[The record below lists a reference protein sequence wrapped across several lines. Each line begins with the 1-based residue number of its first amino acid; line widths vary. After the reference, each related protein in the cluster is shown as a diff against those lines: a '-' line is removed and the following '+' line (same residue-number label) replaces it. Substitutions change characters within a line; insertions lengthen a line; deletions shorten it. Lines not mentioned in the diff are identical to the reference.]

1 MAEKQFKTP
10 NGNILTEGELKK
22 EYGERFNSLIQD
34 NTFTEVTEG
43 GEGEVKKKESSTP
56 STTTGT
62 QSVSQEPKTKGKPLS
77 VGEKPKKTGASA
89 SSTGTTKTVKTFG
102 DTKVLYINRDSKR
115 GPVDEIPKPEDL
127 PEGYT
132 YKIVQNSNQLE
143 KWKKQ
148 KKENVSTDNLFGERP
163 STFTEQKVEEKRVA
177 DKKSDELVS
186 KFGIK
191 PGEKVSGVEKK
202 AYEAQKNKPK
212 VGTTKTQPVVST
224 KPVSED
230 LTKKIGEKYDV
241 LSQIPAV
248 TEKIEKQIK
257 LTPDELLIISKQQ
270 DLAINQNY
278 NPAISE
284 EKLKDELDE
293 YQLLDG
299 ISEGIR
305 SSTNKFLLQP
315 LTDINKYF
323 RGDKDFTIK
332 KGVPLAI
339 EKEQAEKE
347 LIEEKGLGNFT
358 KEDVSE
364 KAKSIFLKNDE
375 LSQKK
380 NATDTYFSNLP
391 EGHQVQRELDIKL
404 KADYFKSNEDIR
416 KTIQLKQVN
425 DDRID
430 AYNKFLIEI
439 NNKGTATEEDK
450 AKGQELFYLAK
461 KAEEE
466 NVLLRKSYKED
477 LSKLEKDEDKLELLK
492 YNYNDLDK
500 TRDILNNFFKETIG
514 GGLKLIG
521 ETRELAFEETIGR
534 LTGLD
539 YQDPLTAAGNYVM
552 DIGKE
557 SKKGRPE
564 FRMMTLDDVNNW
576 SDAGSWLGQVATEQ
590 TGVAAA
596 LAIGGPVGL
605 EIISAGSGGA
615 KIKQMEESTKD
626 YSKLQKVLSGWAY
639 YGAEKYT
646 EKYSTFK
653 YIEDLKGSLNTISTE
668 ARSLAEK
675 SFKKEIGKVFAGTL
689 AQTQIGA
696 GSEALSSLSNS
707 ISDIFINGDKLS
719 SSDIAKNMKEAY
731 AAGLVM
737 DGGVSS
743 FGALSTF
750 TSRELRAISD
760 NKDIKE
766 VRDVINKVEEINK
779 ELNTN
784 LLLTDKD
791 KAILQEKSD
800 MLSGKAVKIIAKSVD
815 NVGRLSENEIT
826 KLLDI
831 NKQQSELKAEFDDL
845 RKSAMSSELKKEE
858 YESLNKK
865 FVELEKERNSIV
877 DGTYSEFDY
886 LPEEQQI
893 KLKTE
898 AAETIIQEQIDK
910 GIERDKIQEPNPEV
924 INKKA
929 KEIYETRKTTNEEKL
944 GGDTKTTTKAV
955 SAQGENAAKSQEK
968 IDALRVEEVK
978 ELTDNV
984 ENPESFITDGKIDAK
999 KVSESDNAKA
1009 KEIYAKY
1016 DKLIKPLLTNIK
1028 TQEDAIQKQITN
1040 EGVLQPG
1047 QSEMGLQEVEQGN
1060 TEQEITSKQGEEKI
1074 IPGKKSNVSGVE
1086 ITYPTE
1092 EEAKNRRDERSK
1104 PEYIE
1109 SSAKDLV
1116 EEDVDSLKK
1125 DLEGDFGIL
1134 TAENPMAQPLT
1145 EEENSSL
1152 NKKAEEWLK
1161 KKGYSPRRVVGKYG
1175 QAENSFFVPNLTKQD
1190 AVAFAKEFNQES
1202 VAHSEGLVYQDGSV
1216 NPRVK
1221 SSDNFELSE
1230 DYNEDSDYVSVVKTK
1245 DGLKTFS
1252 VGYNFGR
1259 KIGGGTDTVTISTSD
1274 SNFDDKVNESS
1285 NKRIAKIAVKA
1296 ARSLSKI
1303 LPDLNIVLHNTNDSF
1318 VKVSGESK
1326 NQSSSGLYQDGTIH
1340 INLEKANRRTVAH
1353 EVFHAILL
1361 DRVKTD
1367 ANAQAV
1373 TKKMIQAIASKIEGN
1388 PALKA
1393 KLEDFA
1399 SMYDENIQN
1408 EEKLAEFI
1416 GILAA
1421 NYDSLSGRAKEA
1433 IKAWL
1438 NSLARMFGV
1447 EMFESNEVLD
1457 VLNTIAKKVATGKE
1471 ISKEDVLSIGE
1482 ENVDVSDLT
1491 SRFQANF
1498 KDPVSGVEFVYDKNT
1513 GKFKELEK
1521 DGFITKDKS
1530 VSDFNGKILFL
1541 HQPDAAFSG
1550 MIYKNGEL
1558 LVEGKGGMY
1567 YPIKFH
1573 EDGYFWASTSTTA
1586 KKMAEDLN
1594 KVYKANGG
1602 QILMALTTAPSDK
1615 LLSSTTAANGVMDL
1629 ILSKAFDRGFSVNKE
1644 QIKKSLVNA
1653 ANKLVVKK
1661 SLVKDK
1667 KTGEPILDKKGNK
1680 QYKEK
1685 IVGLNLKLK
1694 KGNSLD
1700 DVKSEIKNK
1709 LNPEN
1714 SSFDDRKTFVEG
1726 FLSEIANVINLNPK
1740 AVDQFGN
1747 FFSKGINNK
1756 VFKGVTKTG
1765 KLSISAA
1772 NLKQAV
1778 SEMLT
1783 EPMLKEG
1790 VERNKGGQ
1798 VYAIIELNGD
1808 VKPVDSDKHE
1818 SYPKAIQSVDPKNN
1832 KVKLHILT
1840 DRVKWS
1846 DVFEDPSTNDIVSK
1860 DRELSI
1866 FPTSGVS
1873 TTGLRLNTKNLDRQQ
1888 KPQGETDYQRIAKVK
1903 LDKKELNT
1911 VRASLRNTLPNSL
1924 TLEVLDAV
1932 AKGET
1937 LGYDSDMDAA
1947 IEDMIENGISIN
1959 NIANILMQDEEFLDK
1974 KNITSKKRAIDYLV
1988 LIGNK
1993 ATLFKAAYRKQK
2005 VLPQTVSS
2013 KLTENKD
2020 GDFVFK
2026 HYSDQERDVIK
2037 RGQGNNAI
2045 TSREEASALSAVG
2058 GLAMFYTMEGQKE
2071 TGVGNVEHTVTIP
2084 KDKVYDIDSDPLG
2097 FEKEARKR
2105 FNDVR
2110 PGQAFTNNHR
2120 GAFITKIANE
2130 NGFDMAV
2137 TQWRGSELRA
2147 QTTNELKPSN
2157 DTTPFKERP
2166 LPTFEVGDK
2175 AIIDGKESIIESVEG
2190 QKIGY
2195 KSIDGTAQGVTIN
2208 NERNRRSIIKIE
2220 PEVSSRKQ
2228 KTEEEVTRKKSVA
2241 AKKNV
2246 LAGKAGRLDD
2256 SGKANPLESRM
2267 LNITLINASVLK
2279 NAVSKDLYDR
2289 FVQIIQDLSTRR
2301 LTIKD
2306 LTNDFISNVNETYD
2320 SIISDYNAELQ
2331 KIDDI
2336 QSKID
2341 SDSTL
2346 TDSEQSYIDS
2356 NKKLFKAKVDE
2367 DASEEKKEKRRV
2379 KDEENRVKISNAVK
2393 AVSDYFESS
2402 DIKPSSMEFRILNA
2416 LSSLTQED
2424 IDNMDSSML
2433 DNAVNALE
2441 SASDGVMTSYAENL
2455 FVYKTGRNAYNAA
2468 KKSAESKKGGV
2479 YGSKVSGFIPEMRQR
2494 IKAFI
2499 AGNGK
2504 DTIKDR
2510 VESIALFA
2518 IDSALKRYS
2527 GNVLYENITSLLSKR
2542 VASHDEKMR
2551 KVNTNLKQVYDNIL
2565 KDSKNVHISLMKIRY
2580 NQLQNMFNLNKEKNN
2595 TSGIYTARQFFD
2607 ETLVGS
2613 NSKYG
2618 EDQKKLIKEFLKALD
2633 NNEFDVED
2641 KGMNK
2646 GMIKMDKIEGAA
2658 YEAMNRELQD
2668 KSIDVYESSFFQN
2681 GNAAPLVEGYASVQ
2695 PNTDSSQDDD
2705 FQAITSN
2712 FSTPSTKS
2720 GNLISKKGSLHP
2732 INLNPFSATI
2742 SSINSTDIQFEL
2754 RSEING
2760 ILKGLNTYMNELKQE
2775 LKNKNLSDKET
2786 KIIERKAKE
2795 TKEIYEAV
2803 KNASE
2808 LLVSGNTLQ
2817 SSGLDTLLD
2826 KASNIAYKIYLA
2838 SGIRTAA
2845 DFAGNVMAAAI
2856 QDPTASIKGLKV
2868 ANEISKLKGD
2878 IDDNMSTFLVNIQN
2892 PQITRVME
2900 TKRPSS
2906 VNEEFANRGV
2916 NTNFATKNLP
2926 SKLESFINK
2935 VKIKSGFGKVT
2946 ETTRS
2951 INEKLTSISDNLPYY
2966 HFSIGKFVNEFNKI
2980 SNKELDVEA
2989 VINDPNYLIK
2999 NRDLI
3004 TKAANKAN
3012 YDVSELMGSKNTFE
3026 NPIRVTRAKVGN
3038 VKGRSGLARAITV
3051 SSNFLNTFSDRSID
3065 AVSRSINKALS
3076 GEETWENVKKV
3087 VSQSVRAT
3095 SYALMINSIM
3105 GVIASALMGED
3116 DEEEKLK
3123 DSLDNL
3129 ADNDKFIKSANDFFE
3144 NKETTYKEKLAFVD
3158 EMLKDKDFRM
3168 IHDIL
3173 KSYNNRIALGGHV
3186 SALAKSIEDK
3196 YDKEAYESYLK
3207 RVDDKFESQSSAALV
3222 YINSLAYLHSKY
3234 GMSLYS
3240 DKEREDLIG
3249 KIEDKLEDMNFY
3261 MMDFTGPANALY
3273 AVDSDKV
3280 LDRSQRRGGP
3290 LDITLAERTL
3300 GLMNSY
3306 RKDDIVDQM
3315 KTQGAKWLMQV
3326 AIGRANTFIKGGVG
3340 VGVEYINKKS
3350 VDKKFGK
3357 GYYDTYVD
3365 NLGTPS
3371 KLLSDKSLFG
3381 YVQQTISTSLSPT
3394 ASTVADLIVKSGSNR
3409 EWQVVSQILSIPG
3422 ITDLSKIQSKM
3433 DKNKIKE
3440 ATGRQFQEN
3449 MILDFSKN
3457 KFYKTKEEKEADE
3470 KAKMTYNSRLYQE
3483 KIDGKTRAVRK
3494 PKSELKFGGK

>member
-43 GEGEVKKKESSTP
+43 GEGEVKKKELSTP

-77 VGEKPKKTGASA
+77 AGEKPKKTGASA
-89 SSTGTTKTVKTFG
+89 SSTGTTKTVKAFG

-230 LTKKIGEKYDV
+230 LTKKIEEKYDV

-521 ETRELAFEETIGR
+521 ETRELAFEETVGR

-750 TSRELRAISD
+750 ASRELRAISD

-831 NKQQSELKAEFDDL
+831 NKQQSELKAEFNDL

-865 FVELEKERNSIV
+865 FVELEKERNGIV

-955 SAQGENAAKSQEK
+955 AAQGENAAKSQEK

-984 ENPESFITDGKIDAK
+984 ENPESFITDGKVDAK

-1009 KEIYAKY
+1009 KEIYTKY

-1028 TQEDAIQKQITN
+1028 TQEDAIQKQSTN

-1060 TEQEITSKQGEEKI
+1060 TKQEITSKQGEEKVNTKI
-1074 IPGKKSNVSGVE
+1074 SDTYTSSEVDRVKALPVESEDGATMNLDGSKYEDGGLVIPLASKNMNSSELTPEVIQAFIDENAESVGANNVKVGIYKFPNSNQVSVD
-1086 ITYPTE
+1086 INIVADPSVR
-1092 EEAKNRRDERSK
+1092 EEA
-1104 PEYIE
+1104 I
-1109 SSAKDLV
+1109 A
-1116 EEDVDSLKK
+1116 
-1125 DLEGDFGIL
+1125 I
-1134 TAENPMAQPLT
+1134 
-1145 EEENSSL
+1145 
-1152 NKKAEEWLK
+1152 
-1161 KKGYSPRRVVGKYG
+1161 GKELG
-1175 QAENSFFVPNLTKQD
+1175 
-1190 AVAFAKEFNQES
+1190 QES
-1202 VAHSEGLVYQDGSV
+1202 LFDL
-1216 NPRVK
+1216 
-1221 SSDNFELSE
+1221 DTFE
-1230 DYNEDSDYVSVVKTK
+1230 NVKTGSDGMNPKKLTPAEFK
-1245 DGLKTFS
+1245 DIQKRLQPKSKGIEVSKDINQAKKQVSNIADKKISKS
-1252 VGYNFGR
+1252 VLNGVR
-1259 KIGGGTDTVTISTSD
+1259 AI
-1274 SNFDDKVNESS
+1274 
-1285 NKRIAKIAVKA
+1285 
-1296 ARSLSKI
+1296 SKI
-1303 LPDLNIVLHNTNDSF
+1303 LPNVKVILHDTDNSF
-1318 VKVSGESK
+1318 RSVSGESK
-1326 NQSSSGLYQDGTIH
+1326 NQSSSGLYQNGTIH

-1353 EVFHAILL
+1353 EIFHAILL
-1361 DRVKTD
+1361 DKVKTD
-1367 ANAQAV
+1367 SKAAEV
-1373 TKKMIQAIASKIEGN
+1373 TKRMLNAILPTLDKN
-1388 PALKA
+1388 KALKQR
-1393 KLEDFA
+1393 LEDFA
-1399 SMYDENIQN
+1399 DNYEENIQD

-1438 NSLARMFGV
+1438 NSLAKMFGV
-1447 EMFESNEVLD
+1447 EIFESNEVLD

-1471 ISKEDVLSIGE
+1471 ITV
-1482 ENVDVSDLT
+1482 ENVSILDNGTNPIGSPTEIRVPKKRESKI
-1491 SRFQANF
+1491 NF
-1498 KDPVSGVEFVYDKNT
+1498 KDSYENSLVTPDKKVDIYSLLEDIVDKKQKVWFWVADQLGINKELGIDGGPSFAHQKEGDIWASGVSISDIQKKIDESEYIFIISGSPQLSKLFNKKVFDLMTLKLGDYKTFKDTILSLKPTKDVKEVLEAHSSWDSLRKDTSVDSTIDKKKAQEALVKSGIKNPTEQQIKEYKIQKTKIGTGRKKFLNSLVDIQKKPNTAVYKYISSINGHTDVND
-1513 GKFKELEK
+1513 LR
-1521 DGFITKDKS
+1521 DGFYKD
-1530 VSDFNGKILFL
+1530 NGFEQNDIMLVLK
-1541 HQPDAAFSG
+1541 PTGVRSG
-1550 MIYKNGEL
+1550 SEHSTYENT
-1558 LVEGKGGMY
+1558 VEGDVIGVPDSKINALEVM
-1567 YPIKFH
+1567 P
-1573 EDGYFWASTSTTA
+1573 
-1586 KKMAEDLN
+1586 KKMAE
-1594 KVYKANGG
+1594 KYSGKPSQASQV
-1602 QILMALTTAPSDK
+1602 IAPY
-1615 LLSSTTAANGVMDL
+1615 G
-1629 ILSKAFDRGFSVNKE
+1629 
-1644 QIKKSLVNA
+1644 
-1653 ANKLVVKK
+1653 
-1661 SLVKDK
+1661 
-1667 KTGEPILDKKGNK
+1667 
-1680 QYKEK
+1680 
-1685 IVGLNLKLK
+1685 
-1694 KGNSLD
+1694 
-1700 DVKSEIKNK
+1700 
-1709 LNPEN
+1709 
-1714 SSFDDRKTFVEG
+1714 
-1726 FLSEIANVINLNPK
+1726 
-1740 AVDQFGN
+1740 
-1747 FFSKGINNK
+1747 
-1756 VFKGVTKTG
+1756 
-1765 KLSISAA
+1765 
-1772 NLKQAV
+1772 
-1778 SEMLT
+1778 
-1783 EPMLKEG
+1783 
-1790 VERNKGGQ
+1790 
-1798 VYAIIELNGD
+1798 
-1808 VKPVDSDKHE
+1808 
-1818 SYPKAIQSVDPKNN
+1818 
-1832 KVKLHILT
+1832 
-1840 DRVKWS
+1840 
-1846 DVFEDPSTNDIVSK
+1846 
-1860 DRELSI
+1860 
-1866 FPTSGVS
+1866 SGVREVV
-1873 TTGLRLNTKNLDRQQ
+1873 TIPLKRQQ
-1888 KPQGETDYQRIAKVK
+1888 KA
-1903 LDKKELNT
+1903 
-1911 VRASLRNTLPNSL
+1911 LPTN
-1924 TLEVLDAV
+1924 
-1932 AKGET
+1932 
-1937 LGYDSDMDAA
+1937 
-1947 IEDMIENGISIN
+1947 
-1959 NIANILMQDEEFLDK
+1959 
-1974 KNITSKKRAIDYLV
+1974 
-1988 LIGNK
+1988 
-1993 ATLFKAAYRKQK
+1993 
-2005 VLPQTVSS
+2005 VSS

-2097 FEKEARKR
+2097 FEEEARKR
-2105 FNDVR
+2105 FNKVR

-2228 KTEEEVTRKKSVA
+2228 KTEQEITRKKSVA

-2289 FVQIIQDLSTRR
+2289 FVEIIQDLSTRR

-2580 NQLQNMFNLNKEKNN
+2580 NQLQNMFNLNEEKNN
-2595 TSGIYTARQFFD
+2595 TSGRYTARQFFD

-2633 NNEFDVED
+2633 NNEFDVD
-2641 KGMNK
+2641 DK

-2916 NTNFATKNLP
+2916 NTNFTTKSLP

-2935 VKIKSGFGKVT
+2935 VKIKTGFGKVT

-2980 SNKELDVEA
+2980 SNEELDVEA

-3004 TKAANKAN
+3004 TEAANKAN

-3038 VKGRSGLARAITV
+3038 VKGRNGLVRAIII
-3051 SSNFLNTFSDRSID
+3051 SSNFLNTFNDRSID
-3065 AVSRSINKALS
+3065 TVSRSINKALS

-3095 SYALMINSIM
+3095 SYALMINSMM

-3158 EMLKDKDFRM
+3158 EMLKDKDFKI

-3196 YDKEAYESYLK
+3196 YDKENYESYLK
-3207 RVDDKFESQSSAALV
+3207 RVDDKFENQSDAALV

-3300 GLMNSY
+3300 ELMNSY

-3315 KTQGAKWLMQV
+3315 KTQGAKWLTQV
-3326 AIGRANTFIKGGVG
+3326 AVGRANTFIKGGVG
-3340 VGVEYINKKS
+3340 VGVEYFNKER
-3350 VDKKFGK
+3350 VDNKFGK

-3371 KLLSDKSLFG
+3371 KVLSDKSLFG
-3381 YVQQTISTSLSPT
+3381 YVQQTINTSLSPT
-3394 ASTVADLIVKSGSNR
+3394 VATVTELLMKSVKNK
-3409 EWQVVSQILSIPG
+3409 EWQATAQILSIPG
-3422 ITDLSKIQSKM
+3422 LPDLSRVQSKM
-3433 DKNKIKE
+3433 RKDRVKE

-3449 MILDFSKN
+3449 MILDFSKK

>member
-43 GEGEVKKKESSTP
+43 GEGEVKKKELSTP

-89 SSTGTTKTVKTFG
+89 SSTGTTKGK
-102 DTKVLYINRDSKR
+102 
-115 GPVDEIPKPEDL
+115 
-127 PEGYT
+127 
-132 YKIVQNSNQLE
+132 
-143 KWKKQ
+143 
-148 KKENVSTDNLFGERP
+148 LFGERP
-163 STFTEQKVEEKRVA
+163 STFTEQKVEEFKEV
-177 DKKSDELVS
+177 KKKEVTPKKPTKNKDISPSLITKPKTLNEALGTPKTIEESIGQAKFDFSSKIKVPMSSQKELVDNYQKNRAKNNEEGLASVVSKSSADFDDAVSGSGILNKTENFIRGSWNTAIAAASKLPLIGEEIASASDKAGILVDKNSVEKYFKQADDFFNKKGINASKQDRYNKAKELKIEEDKRNYIENQDS
-186 KFGIK
+186 KFLEGIK
-191 PGEKVSGVEKK
+191 NDEYLDPGTGKKTKVKDLLALNDYDKYKTLDKETVDLSNKVKFNDLELQSI
-202 AYEAQKNKPK
+202 YEDMQ
-212 VGTTKTQPVVST
+212 
-224 KPVSED
+224 E
-230 LTKKIGEKYDV
+230 TKKV
-241 LSQIPAV
+241 LNHQIIFGNFPA
-248 TEKIEKQIK
+248 
-257 LTPDELLIISKQQ
+257 
-270 DLAINQNY
+270 A
-278 NPAISE
+278 
-284 EKLKDELDE
+284 
-293 YQLLDG
+293 
-299 ISEGIR
+299 
-305 SSTNKFLLQP
+305 
-315 LTDINKYF
+315 TDIYNK
-323 RGDKDFTIK
+323 IK
-332 KGVPLAI
+332 SKEGNKIFGGLNVLPEYNLNSSELSFI
-339 EKEQAEKE
+339 KYYDENKEQASKSPVNPNLNTTIDGLNKSLLNYSLKYDESLKQYYTSLEKYEKKYDEKADVYEDFDNSRRSYDNVFLDKGVLNAKETVNGVIKMVETLVDLSSEIKTKYDIPAPGLDKYLFNKVFEGYNYYDFKNQIDKEKE
-347 LIEEKGLGNFT
+347 LIR
-358 KEDVSE
+358 EDV
-364 KAKSIFLKNDE
+364 
-375 LSQKK
+375 KK
-380 NATDTYFSNLP
+380 VTDINSFVNYFSDVSSTQLGQMSLP
-391 EGHQVQRELDIKL
+391 MMAGYGKV
-404 KADYFKSNEDIR
+404 AMP
-416 KTIQLKQVN
+416 
-425 DDRID
+425 
-430 AYNKFLIEI
+430 
-439 NNKGTATEEDK
+439 
-450 AKGQELFYLAK
+450 
-461 KAEEE
+461 
-466 NVLLRKSYKED
+466 LLRQSAVYFSSGFGNAVGEA
-477 LSKLEKDEDKLELLK
+477 ENYEERLK
-492 YNYNDLDK
+492 
-500 TRDILNNFFKETIG
+500 R
-514 GGLKLIG
+514 G
-521 ETRELAFEETIGR
+521 ETE
-534 LTGLD
+534 
-539 YQDPLTAAGNYVM
+539 AG
-552 DIGKE
+552 
-557 SKKGRPE
+557 
-564 FRMMTLDDVNNW
+564 
-576 SDAGSWLGQVATEQ
+576 
-590 TGVAAA
+590 
-596 LAIGGPVGL
+596 
-605 EIISAGSGGA
+605 
-615 KIKQMEESTKD
+615 
-626 YSKLQKVLSGWAY
+626 
-639 YGAEKYT
+639 
-646 EKYSTFK
+646 
-653 YIEDLKGSLNTISTE
+653 
-668 ARSLAEK
+668 
-675 SFKKEIGKVFAGTL
+675 EIGKVYSTWEKVLHG
-689 AQTQIGA
+689 
-696 GSEALSSLSNS
+696 SLSGTADIIGNLPTAIR
-707 ISDIFINGDKLS
+707 ISKGLNNILQTPSTSSMFWESFAKKGIKYGKEVGVELIEDLGKDLGEETLSEWMQNASKVFVLKDPTAKLS
-719 SSDIAKNMKEAY
+719 DGTTDVLKDTTTFGVFMKVFPLFGKGIINRISNSNELKVIQEREKELGYWKNRVNEEGISEDTKKLYNDKALRIESELNSTYENARKRIAEKPFLLKE
-731 AAGLVM
+731 VE
-737 DGGVSS
+737 DVNSQI
-743 FGALSTF
+743 
-750 TSRELRAISD
+750 EE
-760 NKDIKE
+760 KIKE
-766 VRDVINKVEEINK
+766 GYSIKDNK
-779 ELNTN
+779 ELTDSEKDT
-784 LLLTDKD
+784 LLKEKELEYGKLKEKRENILSDKYD
-791 KAILQEKSD
+791 PVTYLPEVEA
-800 MLSGKAVKIIAKSVD
+800 
-815 NVGRLSENEIT
+815 T
-826 KLLDI
+826 K
-831 NKQQSELKAEFDDL
+831 LKAE
-845 RKSAMSSELKKEE
+845 
-858 YESLNKK
+858 
-865 FVELEKERNSIV
+865 
-877 DGTYSEFDY
+877 
-886 LPEEQQI
+886 
-893 KLKTE
+893 
-898 AAETIIQEQIDK
+898 AAEVIIQEQIDK

-944 GGDTKTTTKAV
+944 GGDTKTTTEVVA
-955 SAQGENAAKSQEK
+955 AQGENAAKSQEEINSIREDFDNNNLNAISINVSRDGFSGEFLDDYDYLAEGSEHIVYRSKDGKTVIK
-968 IDALRVEEVK
+968 IGEPYGSNEGFMPRVEDALRINRIIGDGSLRLIGYYENNGIKNPVYSQNFVEGDVLSQEEVSNHLESKGFVSIGKDKFAIKIDGKIYEISDTSDNFIKDKDGNVFAVDAGIFELKESDLTNDQISKINNTTSEKTKQVEELRQQ
-978 ELTDNV
+978 ELVDFREQV

-1028 TQEDAIQKQITN
+1028 TQEDAIQKQSTN

-1060 TEQEITSKQGEEKI
+1060 TEQEITSKQGEEKVNTKI
-1074 IPGKKSNVSGVE
+1074 SDPYTSSEVDRVKALPVESEDGATMNLDGSKYEDGGLVIPLASKNMNASELTPEAIQSFIDENAESVGADNVKVGIYKFPNSNQVSVD
-1086 ITYPTE
+1086 INIVADSSVR
-1092 EEAKNRRDERSK
+1092 EEA
-1104 PEYIE
+1104 I
-1109 SSAKDLV
+1109 A
-1116 EEDVDSLKK
+1116 
-1125 DLEGDFGIL
+1125 I
-1134 TAENPMAQPLT
+1134 
-1145 EEENSSL
+1145 
-1152 NKKAEEWLK
+1152 
-1161 KKGYSPRRVVGKYG
+1161 GKELG
-1175 QAENSFFVPNLTKQD
+1175 
-1190 AVAFAKEFNQES
+1190 QES
-1202 VAHSEGLVYQDGSV
+1202 LFDL
-1216 NPRVK
+1216 
-1221 SSDNFELSE
+1221 DTFE
-1230 DYNEDSDYVSVVKTK
+1230 NVKTGSDGMNPKKLTPAEFK
-1245 DGLKTFS
+1245 DIQKRLQPKSKGIEVSKDI
-1252 VGYNFGR
+1252 NQA
-1259 KIGGGTDTVTISTSD
+1259 KKQIS
-1274 SNFDDKVNESS
+1274 NIADK
-1285 NKRIAKIAVKA
+1285 KIAKSVLNGVRAI
-1296 ARSLSKI
+1296 SKI
-1303 LPDLNIVLHNTNDSF
+1303 LPNVKVILHDTDNSF
-1318 VKVSGESK
+1318 RSVSGESK
-1326 NQSSSGLYQDGTIH
+1326 NQSSSGLYQNGTIH

-1438 NSLARMFGV
+1438 NSLAKMFGV

-1471 ISKEDVLSIGE
+1471 INKSETKIFEGGKVVENPSASLREQKVGSFDVAYTEQDNIDNLIKKGLVSEPNDTSFMSGEDSAITSPDDMLVGTISIDGKQIFEGGGGVFFVTKYGDVWASGKEGTANTLARAINKSLENNKSGKGYLTLTKGSDSKLISSSSGVKSSLSVLESMLDNGLISLSDFRSAVSSSVKLFGGEISLKGSAKQLKQDIDAYFSNPKETTFQKRGDVLNKIIDIIAQS
-1482 ENVDVSDLT
+1482 
-1491 SRFQANF
+1491 
-1498 KDPVSGVEFVYDKNT
+1498 KNT
-1513 GKFKELEK
+1513 KLN
-1521 DGFITKDKS
+1521 KDK
-1530 VSDFNGKILFL
+1530 IIEFL
-1541 HQPDAAFSG
+1541 
-1550 MIYKNGEL
+1550 
-1558 LVEGKGGMY
+1558 GG
-1567 YPIKFH
+1567 
-1573 EDGYFWASTSTTA
+1573 
-1586 KKMAEDLN
+1586 N
-1594 KVYKANGG
+1594 
-1602 QILMALTTAPSDK
+1602 
-1615 LLSSTTAANGVMDL
+1615 
-1629 ILSKAFDRGFSVNKE
+1629 VNK
-1644 QIKKSLVNA
+1644 
-1653 ANKLVVKK
+1653 
-1661 SLVKDK
+1661 
-1667 KTGEPILDKKGNK
+1667 G
-1680 QYKEK
+1680 
-1685 IVGLNLKLK
+1685 
-1694 KGNSLD
+1694 
-1700 DVKSEIKNK
+1700 
-1709 LNPEN
+1709 
-1714 SSFDDRKTFVEG
+1714 
-1726 FLSEIANVINLNPK
+1726 
-1740 AVDQFGN
+1740 
-1747 FFSKGINNK
+1747 
-1756 VFKGVTKTG
+1756 
-1765 KLSISAA
+1765 
-1772 NLKQAV
+1772 
-1778 SEMLT
+1778 
-1783 EPMLKEG
+1783 
-1790 VERNKGGQ
+1790 
-1798 VYAIIELNGD
+1798 
-1808 VKPVDSDKHE
+1808 
-1818 SYPKAIQSVDPKNN
+1818 
-1832 KVKLHILT
+1832 
-1840 DRVKWS
+1840 
-1846 DVFEDPSTNDIVSK
+1846 IVSK
-1860 DRELSI
+1860 VTSQNKSRNQSLSDLIAGIASEQLTKGLSVGDVYAVIEVSGEVIVKEDSHPSYPFHVVQKDGKKPILHLPKNRENGSKTITTSSGKPYSVGNVSI
-1866 FPTSGVS
+1866 MSGKFNETSP
-1873 TTGLRLNTKNLDRQQ
+1873 RNQ
-1888 KPQGETDYQRIAKVK
+1888 K
-1903 LDKKELNT
+1903 
-1911 VRASLRNTLPNSL
+1911 TLP
-1924 TLEVLDAV
+1924 T
-1932 AKGET
+1932 
-1937 LGYDSDMDAA
+1937 
-1947 IEDMIENGISIN
+1947 
-1959 NIANILMQDEEFLDK
+1959 
-1974 KNITSKKRAIDYLV
+1974 
-1988 LIGNK
+1988 
-1993 ATLFKAAYRKQK
+1993 K
-2005 VLPQTVSS
+2005 VSE

-2105 FNDVR
+2105 FNEVR

-2120 GAFITKIANE
+2120 GAFITKIAND

-2228 KTEEEVTRKKSVA
+2228 KTEEEITRKKSVA

-2289 FVQIIQDLSTRR
+2289 FVQIIQDLSVRR

-2306 LTNDFISNVNETYD
+2306 LTKDFISNVNETYD

-2367 DASEEKKEKRRV
+2367 DASEEKKEKRRA

-2455 FVYKTGRNAYNAA
+2455 FVYKTSRNAYNAA

-2580 NQLQNMFNLNKEKNN
+2580 NQLQNMFNLNEEKNN
-2595 TSGIYTARQFFD
+2595 TSGRYTARQFFD

-2633 NNEFDVED
+2633 NNEFDVD
-2641 KGMNK
+2641 DK

-2760 ILKGLNTYMNELKQE
+2760 ILNGLNTYMNELKQE

-2786 KIIERKAKE
+2786 KTIERKAKE

-2845 DFAGNVMAAAI
+2845 DFAGNVIAASI
-2856 QDPTASIKGLKV
+2856 QDPTASVKGLKV

-2916 NTNFATKNLP
+2916 NTNFTTKNLP
-2926 SKLESFINK
+2926 SKIESFINK

-3038 VKGRSGLARAITV
+3038 VKGRNGLVRAIII
-3051 SSNFLNTFSDRSID
+3051 SSNFLNTFNDRSID
-3065 AVSRSINKALS
+3065 TVSRSINKALS

-3095 SYALMINSIM
+3095 SYALMINSMM

-3158 EMLKDKDFRM
+3158 EMLKDKDFKV

-3196 YDKEAYESYLK
+3196 YDKETYESYLK
-3207 RVDDKFESQSSAALV
+3207 RVDDKFENQSDAALV

-3300 GLMNSY
+3300 ELMNSY

-3315 KTQGAKWLMQV
+3315 KTQGAKWLTQV
-3326 AIGRANTFIKGGVG
+3326 AVGRANTFIKGGVG
-3340 VGVEYINKKS
+3340 VGVEYFNKER
-3350 VDKKFGK
+3350 VDNKFGK
-3357 GYYDTYVD
+3357 GYYNTYVD

-3371 KLLSDKSLFG
+3371 KVLSDKSLFG
-3381 YVQQTISTSLSPT
+3381 YVQQTINTSLSPT
-3394 ASTVADLIVKSGSNR
+3394 VATVTELLMKSVKNK
-3409 EWQVVSQILSIPG
+3409 EWQATAQILSIPG
-3422 ITDLSKIQSKM
+3422 LPDLSRVQSKM
-3433 DKNKIKE
+3433 RKDKIKE

-3449 MILDFSKN
+3449 MILDFSKK